1 MTRMTRNAR
10 RCDCERARQLA
21 SLAPDGCL
29 SPIERA
35 HLLGHLEFC
44 RACSEFAE
52 AVADASRVVAAAP
65 LEAFPVDLDVILA
78 ASSRRTATA
87 RRSWPRS
94 PLRWDFLLGSA
105 TGAGVVAATTFLL
118 LVGASDL
125 RSGEQRLAQSGPV
138 VVVQAVDSNRAFI
151 AEVQA
156 LKTASHRLVLDVTS
170 VRRPGLQLE

>member
-1 MTRMTRNAR
+1 MTRNAR
-10 RCDCERARQLA
+10 RCDCARARQLA

-52 AVADASRVVAAAP
+52 AVADASRAVAAAP

-125 RSGEQRLAQSGPV
+125 RSGGQRLAQSGPV
-138 VVVQAVDSNRAFI
+138 VIVQAVDSNQELLWEIQAF
-151 AEVQA
+151 
-156 LKTASHRLVLDVTS
+156 KTASRTSGTAVTS
-170 VRRPGLQLE
+170 VRHPGLQLE